1 MTSTD
6 DDDFDD
12 DTYTVV
18 FAEGATPFPLTECVG
33 IDTDEDSF
41 LEGDHDFTVVIM
53 DTAPNDAVVIAEPS
67 SHVVTI
73 NDNDGM

>member
-1 MTSTD
+1 M
-6 DDDFDD
+6 
-12 DTYTVV
+12 
-18 FAEGATPFPLTECVG
+18 FAEGATPFPLMECVE
-33 IDTDEDSF
+33 IDTEEDNF

-53 DTAPNDAVVIAEPS
+53 DTTPNDSVVIAEPS